1 VVPSSAPDIE
11 GSVELTRHTITAAT
25 IDSRAGILAI
35 VAGIAALLG
44 GCTERPGVAPGRI
57 IVSGASGQLGG
68 LVVDDLL
75 ELGVAPQD
83 LILVSRTPEKLDHY
97 ALLGASTRFGDFMQP
112 DSLPA
117 AYAGGDRM
125 LLISVNGGAGDRPRL
140 HENAIAAAVAAGVKQ
155 IVYTSFVNADRNT
168 ASALASDHRKT
179 EQALENSGI
188 AWTMLRNQI
197 YMNGI
202 VDQAVD
208 AIRVGE
214 LVTHRPD
221 ARVGYV
227 TREDCAAA
235 AAAVLA
241 YGGHEGRA
249 YNVTGPELVGPRE
262 IASLA
267 SEISGHDVE
276 LVALTEEQ
284 YADYLRRTGMPEAAI
299 RGSLSFAAE
308 QDSVYLREV
317 TTAVADLTG
326 RPPTS
331 VRELLEANRSR
342 LTAAAR

>member
-1 VVPSSAPDIE
+1 M
-11 GSVELTRHTITAAT
+11 ELRPYTTAGTT
-25 IDSRAGILAI
+25 IDRRAGVLAV
-35 VAGIAALLG
+35 VAGIVAMLP
-44 GCTERPGVAPGRI
+44 GCAERPNVAPGKI

-68 LVVDDLL
+68 LVIDDLL
-75 ELGVAPQD
+75 ELGVAPED

-97 ALLGASTRFGDFMQP
+97 ALLGASTRFGDFTQP
-112 DSLPA
+112 ESLPA

-125 LLISVNGGAGDRPRL
+125 LLISINGGAGNRPSL
-140 HENAIAAAVAAGVKQ
+140 HRNAIDAAVAAGVDQ

-168 ASALASDHRKT
+168 TSALAADHRKT

-197 YMNGI
+197 YANGL
-202 VDQAVD
+202 VDEAVE
-208 AIRVGE
+208 AIRAGE
-214 LVTHRPD
+214 LVTYLPD

-249 YNVTGPELVGPRE
+249 YNITGPELIGPRE

-267 SEISGHDVE
+267 EEISGRDVE
-276 LVALTEEQ
+276 LVVLTEEQ
-284 YADYLRRTGMPEAAI
+284 YVDRLRRKGMPEAAI
-299 RGSLSFAAE
+299 RGALSFAAE

-331 VRELLEANRSR
+331 VRELFEANRSR
-342 LTAAAR
+342 LAAAAH